1 MNESPNG
8 TFIAVRSSPL
18 LCGGLM
24 IIILLIDSLVPLG
37 VAVGVLYIVP
47 VLLSLWYQQRNS
59 TYLLAVM
66 GSALVVVGYLLSP
79 QGGPTWQSLSN
90 RALSILAVWSAAT
103 LVLQRRVLEEAKETA
118 IAAREKALEEVK
130 ILRGFLPI
138 CSSCKKIRDD
148 QGYWNE
154 IEAYI
159 RDHSGAEFSH
169 GICPACAKKLY
180 PEFYVEPDEARDQ
193 V

>member
-1 MNESPNG
+1 MSESPKG
-8 TFIAVRSSPL
+8 TLISVRFSRF
-18 LCGGLM
+18 LCGGLV
-24 IIILLIDSLVPLG
+24 ITVFLIDCLVPLG

-47 VLLSLWYQQRNS
+47 VLLSLWYPKRNS
-59 TYLLAVM
+59 TYLLAVV

-103 LVLQRRVLEEAKETA
+103 LVLQRRALEEARETA
-118 IAAREKALEEVK
+118 IAAREKALDEVK

-138 CSSCKKIRDD
+138 CASCKKIRDD
-148 QGYWNE
+148 HGYWTQ

-159 RDHSGAEFSH
+159 HDHSEAEFSH
-169 GICPACAKKLY
+169 SVCPECAKKLY
-180 PEFYVEPDEARDQ
+180 PDFYGEPDESREQ